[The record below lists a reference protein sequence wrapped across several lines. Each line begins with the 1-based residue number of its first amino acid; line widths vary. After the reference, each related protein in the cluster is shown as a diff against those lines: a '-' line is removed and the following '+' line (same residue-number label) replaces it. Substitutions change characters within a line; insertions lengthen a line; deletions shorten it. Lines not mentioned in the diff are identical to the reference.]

1 MRYIIVLLST
11 IIIGFLVFE
20 NTKIFTSS
28 VSSSENVK
36 SEALYW
42 VAPMDANYR
51 RDKPGKSPMGMDLV
65 PVYRKSDKA
74 LPVGEIQISPQVENS
89 LGVRSALLKK
99 EKMELA
105 INGFGTIVA
114 NKDAQWQINSRVSG
128 WIEKLYVK
136 SEGISVDK
144 GQKLYAI
151 YSPELVKAQESLFN
165 SIDLNNDTL
174 INASKIRLEA
184 LGVSDAQINDIIKT
198 GNVQKS
204 ITFFAPQKGTILE
217 LKVNKGAFISPSMT
231 VIKAVNLD
239 SIWVDVEIFSAQV
252 AYIKL
257 GVPASMTLTYFP
269 GKEWLGKVDF
279 IYPEMSVSN
288 RSLRIRLKFKNSDNK
303 LKPNMFASISLT
315 PMMQG
320 KRLFITQQA
329 IIYAENNA
337 RVVKALGGGKF
348 KSVFVTL
355 GVQSQNKVEVL
366 SGLREGDRIV
376 TSAQFLLDSESN
388 IGAELERMQAVKPM
402 QNKSLPELEKSFW
415 NTQIQQVKL

>member
-65 PVYRKSDKA
+65 PVYRKGDKA

-99 EKMELA
+99 EQMELA

-184 LGVSDAQINDIIKT
+184 LGVSDAQINNIIKT